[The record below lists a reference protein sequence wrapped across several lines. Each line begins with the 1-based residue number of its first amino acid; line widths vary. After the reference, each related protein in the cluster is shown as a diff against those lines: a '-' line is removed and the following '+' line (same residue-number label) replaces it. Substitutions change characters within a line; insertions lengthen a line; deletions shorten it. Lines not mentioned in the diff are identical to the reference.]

1 MFLNYNLFANVEL
14 NHISFI
20 RTEKEKYNRRVN
32 ALVSETFYFSV
43 LFFSAIWFL
52 SPNPFTAISY
62 FLGASLGT
70 AYCYGLGK
78 YVETLGGSAYEAED
92 VKGSGK
98 DVGLISKSFM

>member
-1 MFLNYNLFANVEL
+1 MKKLQRQAASPIIYSYDKL
-14 NHISFI
+14 
-20 RTEKEKYNRRVN
+20 
-32 ALVSETFYFSV
+32 
-43 LFFSAIWFL
+43 AIWFL

-98 DVGLISKSFM
+98 DVGLISKSFMEVILVILMF